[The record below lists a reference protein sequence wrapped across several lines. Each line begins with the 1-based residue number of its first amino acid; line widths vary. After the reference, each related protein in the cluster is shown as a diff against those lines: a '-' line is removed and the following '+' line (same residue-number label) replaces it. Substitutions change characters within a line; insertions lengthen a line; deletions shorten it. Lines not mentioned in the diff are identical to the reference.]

1 MGFGVLGLGFGF
13 WVLGFGF
20 WVLGFGFWVLG
31 FTHVPTRSTAYLL
44 PVGNIVQGLGVS
56 TRGNNYT
63 GDDSS
68 VKKLLAD
75 AGLDTVGQLFDVVGK
90 LR

>member
-1 MGFGVLGLGFGF
+1 MFG
-13 WVLGFGF
+13 VLGFGF
-20 WVLGFGFWVLG
+20 GVWCCGFRVLGFGFRVLG
-31 FTHVPTRSTAYLL
+31 FTHAPTCSTAYLL
-44 PVGNIVQGLGVS
+44 PVSSIVPGLGVS

-68 VKKLLAD
+68 VKQLLAD